1 LYLCLPILYSRGE
14 AECKKTHVVYVPVWR
29 WGRQGGE
36 QRIQGSKHRK
46 ALSGIDA
53 SLPFSVGPSNPVS
66 FKSTMLQPISLP
78 KPHSGVGGTVNFSL
92 RLVEFKSIP

>member
-1 LYLCLPILYSRGE
+1 MSYLFRSPLYLWALTIYSQGE
-14 AECKKTHVVYVPVWR
+14 AEYEKIPGVCVPVLL

-53 SLPFSVGPSNPVS
+53 SLLFSVGPLNLVS
-66 FKSTMLQPISLP
+66 FKSILLQLTSLP
-78 KPHSGVGGTVNFSL
+78 KPHSGVGGQ
-92 RLVEFKSIP
+92 

>member
-1 LYLCLPILYSRGE
+1 MNYLVWSPLYLCLPILYSQGE
-14 AECKKTHVVYVPVWR
+14 AECKKTCVVCVPVWR

-53 SLPFSVGPSNPVS
+53 PLLFSVGPLNLVS
-66 FKSTMLQPISLP
+66 FKSILLQPRSLP
-78 KPHSGVGGTVNFSL
+78 QPHSGVGGQ
-92 RLVEFKSIP
+92 